1 MYHPIITSYY
11 MESISGELKKS
22 TLNVKQLIDWD
33 DNYKVEQLT
42 LYLREMQSDL

>member
-1 MYHPIITSYY
+1 
-11 MESISGELKKS
+11 MESICAELKKS

-42 LYLREMQSDL
+42 LYLREMQSDLEAKMHQSI